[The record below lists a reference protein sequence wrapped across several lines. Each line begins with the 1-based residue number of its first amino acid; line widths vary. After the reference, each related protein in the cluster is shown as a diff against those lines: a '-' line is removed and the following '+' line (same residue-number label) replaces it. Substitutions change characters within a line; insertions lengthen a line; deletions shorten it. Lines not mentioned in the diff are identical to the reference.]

1 MTVDELVSLTEAL
14 FFEME
19 IDSTSFR
26 TSADQLS
33 TLSDD
38 AFVVAV
44 RFLSGERP
52 SAHHA
57 PPNRPY
63 LNERKNV
70 SQDAIDAV
78 LAMEHEDEQIIRIA
92 KALDEA
98 PAAVKDLGDGVT
110 LGLE

>member
-1 MTVDELVSLTEAL
+1 MTVDELVELTEAL

-19 IDSTSFR
+19 IDSKSFR

-52 SAHHA
+52 VHSTMGAYREA
-57 PPNRPY
+57 RNPVPM
-63 LNERKNV
+63 
-70 SQDAIDAV
+70 SD
-78 LAMEHEDEQIIRIA
+78 EHEDEQIVRLA
-92 KALDEA
+92 QEMADEA